1 MPKTSLIVAALLI
14 LASGTARAETRIF
27 LIENS
32 DAYGI
37 DRCLAEGEPCGER
50 LATAWCRSHDYNRVL
65 DYGRVASAGPLTP
78 IASAPANRP
87 SCTGALC
94 PGVVTITCNR

>member
-1 MPKTSLIVAALLI
+1 MTKTSLILAALVT
-14 LASGTARAETRIF
+14 LAGGAARAETRIF

-50 LATAWCRSHDYNRVL
+50 LATAWCRSHDYSRAL

-78 IASAPANRP
+78 IASPPANRAACAGP
-87 SCTGALC
+87 LC
-94 PGVVTITCNR
+94 PSVVTITCNR

>member
-1 MPKTSLIVAALLI
+1 M
-14 LASGTARAETRIF
+14 LASGAARAETRIF

-50 LATAWCRSHDYNRVL
+50 LATAWCRSHDYNRAL
-65 DYGRVASAGPLTP
+65 DYGRVASAGPVTP
-78 IASAPANRP
+78 IASAPANRA